1 MTVRDNVFAIDAS
14 TVRGCGTAKNM
25 CGFMENAAFNAG
37 QPRLMQFWD
46 SYPGYIAKAS
56 GGLGNVW
63 SQNTYIW
70 SGPGG
75 WQFWASAQGNE
86 VTRMQWQAAPYGQD
100 AGSTFR

>member
-1 MTVRDNVFAIDAS
+1 
-14 TVRGCGTAKNM
+14 M

-46 SYPGYIAKAS
+46 SYPNYIAKAS

-63 SQNTYIW
+63 SDNTYVW

-75 WQFWASAQGNE
+75 WKFWAAIQGNE
-86 VTRMQWQAAPYGQD
+86 VSRHQWQAAPYGQD
-100 AGSTFR
+100 AGSTFH